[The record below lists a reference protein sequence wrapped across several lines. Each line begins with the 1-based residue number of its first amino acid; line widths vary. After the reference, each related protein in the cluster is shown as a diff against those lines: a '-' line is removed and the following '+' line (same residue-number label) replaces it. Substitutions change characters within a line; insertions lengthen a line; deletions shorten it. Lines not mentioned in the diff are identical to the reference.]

1 MKKIILMYFLIFIV
15 VLSSNYT
22 IVDKFKNSYGYKITS
37 QNDNQNS
44 PNYDMYATVSENR
57 ENMLVVYVVKSET
70 SNKDVSTYFKNK
82 IKQISKISE
91 LNKTIINRNIVVYE
105 TKVNNQKTVYFM
117 KDNITGR
124 LITKNNKN
132 FEEEMK
138 SIIYTFSPIN

>member
-1 MKKIILMYFLIFIV
+1 MYFLIFIV

>member
-57 ENMLVVYVVKSET
+57 ENMLVVDVVKSET